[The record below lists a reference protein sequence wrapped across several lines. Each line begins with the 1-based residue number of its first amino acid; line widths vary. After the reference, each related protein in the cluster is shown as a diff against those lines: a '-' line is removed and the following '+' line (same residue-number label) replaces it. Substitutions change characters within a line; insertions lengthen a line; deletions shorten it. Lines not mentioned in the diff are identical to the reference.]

1 MQILAGGGSVDV
13 LITRAHTRLDCWLA
27 LWTISA
33 QVIDRHI
40 MCNVEKYIQAERK

>member
-1 MQILAGGGSVDV
+1 MQILAGDGSVDV
-13 LITRAHTRLDCWLA
+13 LITRAHTRLHCWLA

-33 QVIDRHI
+33 HVIDRHI